1 MGKYGIILVRW
12 DQLKGR
18 KKERKMTEEKRE
30 KNGSAGSCIIR
41 TAITSLRHN
50 NTELNST
57 VQYTSRHLLYALEV
71 QDN

>member
-1 MGKYGIILVRW
+1 
-12 DQLKGR
+12 
-18 KKERKMTEEKRE
+18 MTEEKRE